1 MLSLKSE
8 TRKSFTVRLN
18 LNNPLHRAAWEKL
31 RNGTRSYTS
40 AIVEALTAEEAP
52 SSSFPDADMLKSI
65 VRQAVS
71 EALREMPA
79 QPVIPS
85 AESSGKNEISDE
97 DFDIAGDFLSSLC
110 G

>member
-1 MLSLKSE
+1 MKSE

-31 RNGTRSYTS
+31 RNETSSYTA
-40 AIVEALTAEEAP
+40 AIGEALTAEEAP
-52 SSSFPDADMLKSI
+52 SSSFPDAEMLKTI
-65 VRQAVS
+65 VRQAGS
-71 EALREMPA
+71 EALQEMPV

-85 AESSGKNEISDE
+85 AESSGKSEISDE